1 VARVEFDRL
10 AEDEFCLVPRDWN
23 WIPVMFVLA
32 DVCADLGDA
41 ENAGILYRQ
50 LSPYGSHNAMLG
62 QVYTYGSVVLALGK
76 LAAVLGRLGD
86 AEAHFEAALAS
97 NRKIRAAVWLGHTQV
112 ELAKSLLRRGEDDGR
127 ARAGGLV
134 AAARQTADALGLV
147 RLQRKLDS
155 LDVDGARATAGETD

>member
-1 VARVEFDRL
+1 
-10 AEDEFCLVPRDWN
+10 
-23 WIPVMFVLA
+23 MFVLA

-41 ENAGILYRQ
+41 ENAEILCRQ
-50 LSPYGSHNAMLG
+50 LSPYGSHNAILG
-62 QVYTYGSVVLALGK
+62 QVYNLRLVRVCARQ
-76 LAAVLGRLGD
+76 AAVLGRLGD

-97 NRKIRAAVWLGHTQV
+97 NRKIRAAVWLGHTRV
-112 ELAKSLLRRGEDDGR
+112 ELAKALLRRGEDGGG

-155 LDVDGARATAGETD
+155 LDVDGARATRRN

>member
-1 VARVEFDRL
+1 MGRTTRCSAKSTTYDSVAF
-10 AEDEFCLVPRDWN
+10 
-23 WIPVMFVLA
+23 
-32 DVCADLGDA
+32 
-41 ENAGILYRQ
+41 
-50 LSPYGSHNAMLG
+50 
-62 QVYTYGSVVLALGK
+62 ALGK

-97 NRKIRAAVWLGHTQV
+97 NRKIRAAVWLGHTRV
-112 ELAKSLLRRGEDDGR
+112 ELAKALLRRGEDGGG

-155 LDVDGARATAGETD
+155 LDVDGARATAAKLTEGVATLENGGHIQGRIIYTPGSASTEVKPPIRRAGTVK